1 MPTPRPPDDRET
13 AEELRRVQVEP
24 LLPVEKWLIAGSLLL
39 GLILLGVLWWVSTRF
54 FPANPS

>member
-39 GLILLGVLWWVSTRF
+39 GLLLLGVLWWVSTRF
-54 FPANPS
+54 FPAN